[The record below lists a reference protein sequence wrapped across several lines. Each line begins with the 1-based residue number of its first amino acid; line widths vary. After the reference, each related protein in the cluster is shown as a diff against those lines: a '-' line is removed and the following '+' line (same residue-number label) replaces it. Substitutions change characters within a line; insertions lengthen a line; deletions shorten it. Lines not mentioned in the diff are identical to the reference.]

1 MRIKNREK
9 IMKKKFVF
17 ALLTLLTGCT
27 GHYYK
32 IPTAPVD
39 TSKYDVVGH
48 GTETATG
55 IMLFS
60 FIPIQQNN
68 KIERATDSLLRTY
81 GGDAVTDVQVR
92 ERWFWAWVL
101 NGYKTDV
108 QATILRRRTEAPR
121 VTKK

>member
-1 MRIKNREK
+1 M
-9 IMKKKFVF
+9 MKKCGLVI
-17 ALLTLLTGCT
+17 LTLLAGCT

-32 IPTAPVD
+32 VPNPPVD
-39 TSKYDVVGH
+39 MSKYEVVGA
-48 GTETATG
+48 GSETATG
-55 IMLFS
+55 IMLFN

-68 KIERATDSLLRTY
+68 KIERATDSLMRTY

-108 QATILRRRTEAPR
+108 QATILRRRAEALP
-121 VTKK
+121 VSKK